1 MGNKLEVNQDKEE
14 DEVVIKDFDDV
25 FDYIGGWG
33 PFQVTNCVA
42 INTLSLKRI
51 LDVSCLERHKLCN
64 PNNAKNFPFLVPTDS
79 RILPIQHLPRLCLP
93 LSHTHLV
100 HTSTLVKTQ
109 KLLLSHFL

>member
-1 MGNKLEVNQDKEE
+1 MIFVLKMGNKLEVNQDKEE

-42 INTLSLKRI
+42 IITLSLKRI

-64 PNNAKNFPFLVPTDS
+64 PNNA
-79 RILPIQHLPRLCLP
+79 
-93 LSHTHLV
+93 
-100 HTSTLVKTQ
+100 
-109 KLLLSHFL
+109 